1 MYCCDS
7 ILAGIKP
14 IAATDTTQVSV
25 HTSQLQN
32 NTSWMCT
39 KQWRAEHISRQM
51 TPPRACF
58 SMGRYMW
65 SLTYCIR
72 WHQNMRVSL
81 LIPDVLSDVN
91 RPQGRLF
98 LLGIPPTIRHLSL
111 PLKSPS
117 LTHTTPDLSYNTQHW
132 RPDLISSSGSSK
144 PIPICQVFRI
154 SLRIVTIR
162 TFFNIF
168 LISETGSRCQKD
180 QKGQKSKVQFVFISS
195 DFVCWYSIFNL
206 HLTNRNH
213 IFSLAVEHN

>member
-1 MYCCDS
+1 MPKHYFKWHWKILHLGLFENSMKKYFHAWNENYFYTAINSINHTCLCALNSIKIMYCCVS

-14 IAATDTTQVSV
+14 ITATDTLQVSV

-32 NTSWMCT
+32 NTSSMCT
-39 KQWRAEHISRQM
+39 KQWRAEHIRRQM
-51 TPPRACF
+51 TPPHVCF

-117 LTHTTPDLSYNTQHW
+117 LTHTTPDLSYNTHHW
-132 RPDLISSSGSSK
+132 RPDLTSSSGSSK
-144 PIPICQVFRI
+144 PLPIFVGL
-154 SLRIVTIR
+154 LRWH
-162 TFFNIF
+162 FA
-168 LISETGSRCQKD
+168 L
-180 QKGQKSKVQFVFISS
+180 
-195 DFVCWYSIFNL
+195 
-206 HLTNRNH
+206 
-213 IFSLAVEHN
+213 

>member
-1 MYCCDS
+1 MYYCFS

-14 IAATDTTQVSV
+14 ISATDTLQVSI

-32 NTSWMCT
+32 NTSSMCT

-51 TPPRACF
+51 TPPHVCF

-72 WHQNMRVSL
+72 WHQNTRVSL

-111 PLKSPS
+111 PLKSPR
-117 LTHTTPDLSYNTQHW
+117 LTHTTPDPSYNTHR
-132 RPDLISSSGSSK
+132 RPDLISFSGSSNLSLLIFIGFLRLK
-144 PIPICQVFRI
+144 VFFFPSFHI
-154 SLRIVTIR
+154 I
-162 TFFNIF
+162 TFF
-168 LISETGSRCQKD
+168 
-180 QKGQKSKVQFVFISS
+180 
-195 DFVCWYSIFNL
+195 L
-206 HLTNRNH
+206 HLAYY
-213 IFSLAVEHN
+213 LK